1 MPRTL
6 HVIPIIH
13 EEADLG
19 RLAGPV
25 REELIAQAGA
35 DAVARKDAVVAA
47 AWGAIEAWVGT
58 LGEDLGGYRVYQDG
72 LPVSEHAERIVRDM
86 AGQGSRNHRLILGMT
101 SLGATLVPTEDPA
114 LLVKEYEAI
123 KAAIDAGRAPEPSA
137 ALLAERDRFI
147 AQRINATLPEGGTGV
162 LFIGMLHEVRPGLSP
177 DIEVRT
183 PIAYERSGGAEREA
197 G

>member
-1 MPRTL
+1 MARTL

-25 REELIAQAGA
+25 RDEFIARAGA
-35 DAVARKDAVVAA
+35 DAVARKDAVVSA
-47 AWGAIEAWVGT
+47 AWDAIEAWVAS
-58 LGEDLGGYRVYQDG
+58 LGDDLSHRVYQDG
-72 LPVSEHAERIVRDM
+72 LPVSPHANDIVRDL
-86 AGQGSRNHRLILGMT
+86 ASQGSRNHRLLIGMV

-114 LLVKEYEAI
+114 LLIKEYESV
-123 KAAIDAGRAPEPSA
+123 KAALESGRAPEPSR
-137 ALLAERDRFI
+137 ALLAARDMFI
-147 AQRINATLPEGGTGV
+147 AQRINATLPEGGEGV
-162 LFIGMLHEVRPGLSP
+162 LLIGLLHDIGPGLAP

-183 PIAYERSGGAEREA
+183 PIAYTRSAEA